1 MHCDK
6 LARASDKAVAFETAL
21 VSLNIVPEK
30 RRRCMERR
38 ETALFVCGFGFPP
51 AGEYQCT
58 GHHMDGWMACML
70 DSWFDSDRHKNG
82 TVSEEL
88 PHLLSDFR
96 DTCVR
101 QS

>member
-21 VSLNIVPEK
+21 VSLN
-30 RRRCMERR
+30 R
-38 ETALFVCGFGFPP
+38 EEETVHGKTRNSLVCVCGFGFPP

-58 GHHMDGWMACML
+58 GHHMDGGMACML
-70 DSWFDSDRHKNG
+70 DSWFDSNRHKNG

-88 PHLLSDFR
+88 PHLLGDLR

>member
-1 MHCDK
+1 
-6 LARASDKAVAFETAL
+6 
-21 VSLNIVPEK
+21 
-30 RRRCMERR
+30 MERR

-58 GHHMDGWMACML
+58 GHHMDGGMACML
-70 DSWFDSDRHKNG
+70 DSWFDSNRHKNG